1 MNCPKCKSSTKVID
15 SRENYNGKEIRRR
28 RQCESCWY
36 KFTTYERPEITRF
49 VVIKSNGEKQ
59 PYDREKLEDSL
70 IKAIT
75 KTDIDVKKL
84 DEMLTELELDWMK
97 NKNWVTAKRIW
108 KDVLEK
114 LEQLDEVAAI
124 RYASVY
130 YWFKNKE
137 DFLWYIAE
145 LVEK

>member
-1 MNCPKCKSSTKVID
+1 MDCPKCRWSTKVLD
-15 SRENYNGKEIRRR
+15 SRDIYNGKEIRRR

-49 VVIKSNGEKQ
+49 IVIKSSWQQQ
-59 PYDREKLEDSL
+59 PYDRQKLEDSI

-75 KTDIDVKKL
+75 KTNIDIKKI
-84 DEMLTELELDWMK
+84 DEILTELELEWMK
-97 NKNWVTAKRIW
+97 NKQGVTSERIW

-114 LEQLDEVAAI
+114 LQQLNDVAAI

-130 YWFKNKE
+130 YGFKSRE
-137 DFLWYIAE
+137 DFIKYIHS
-145 LVEK
+145 LSS